1 MVNSPARSSIH
12 ELPVIVTEGTTTSIY
27 CIDRELTQDDLAYQL
42 PAPPA
47 PRAAAPLDI
56 AVYAD
61 TLTLRT
67 PLVLPGRNLTL
78 VARTLVLAP
87 GAVIDVSGADAD
99 KSFAAGDLPQ
109 QADLSAGAGGSA
121 GAEGTA
127 GGNGG
132 TVTIVAQEL
141 VTEGDQVADAGPV
154 VDVLDVTAQLGA
166 RLTAA
171 LAAGPVVKLAAYST
185 TVGYMRSPFD
195 GGPQPWPFK
204 MLYASL
210 QVPEAALGGLAGLAV
225 QRVRVAPD
233 GTNAVAHLSAA
244 GLTADLSATTLQI
257 QGIDAPANLTGT
269 TQKTPLAVAAFGV
282 DVAVTVPIDQKGGIL
297 GEPTVAVTMT
307 SGVPVT
313 QAPALTGDLT
323 AIGQWLPGAVNDTAG
338 LGDHLRDALA
348 SGLQQ
353 TAAKA
358 VADVRAGMRADK
370 PPTLVV
376 LARGRIGGRGQDG
389 HPGVKGS
396 KGEDGKPTDKQIY
409 DDGRGVPA
417 PEETCGKKGTPGGT
431 AGSAGKSGPGG
442 KGGAV
447 TLDVVRGAAVR
458 VVLCTDAGPGGDPAS
473 PGARGE
479 GGDGGTGHD
488 FLVHDITVSGNYGH
502 TETGPDGPRG
512 DQGGPAAFGGA
523 PGASGTAGTVTV
535 NNAVAT
541 PGQPP
546 AGPTSYDVIAPSF
559 ALDQLLMVQRE
570 AKLTYLNAKGPADY
584 AFASATFL
592 WLCDI
597 CPPTVTAKD
606 AKNAL
611 TPQDRATRA
620 AVHDSAQVELLRLQR
635 GLDYFGRPYNWA
647 PILRLS
653 HTQDRVTQLI
663 GLGKIVEQQ
672 FTTFQDTNASV
683 ATRLAALDQ
692 AIRALTNDLA
702 NTDSLEAVLVQQ
714 IADCE
719 SAIAGLQ
726 HDVETQ
732 VSTMKA
738 DQQVLEDLIKR
749 QIADVCTLE
758 NIIKIVSAV
767 VAIGAGAFNG
777 ISEITGAAELAAIAK
792 EAKSAAEAAGQL
804 KNVIDQMKAT
814 TSKLNDL
821 ASQLGAVD
829 KAISEGKPDSVK
841 IVAIREDFEETI
853 KPLMEKFPAQAKTL
867 RNAVRAFLDLC
878 QAKNEKVF
886 AYNALFVQ
894 KATLATHRNQV
905 RAQIADVNVE
915 RSRSSESV
923 VPAPYVSFF
932 KNALA
937 WSKQNLVD
945 LLYEETRAF
954 YYHSGVS
961 KADLLVNI
969 SDLDIGTI
977 ADTHARLLTAYDG
990 FLNSVGRPYGPFTAV
1005 KVTLTKAD
1013 QPEAFAGLADTGRMT
1028 FTLAYDH
1035 PAFANMTL
1043 VKLDAVEVR
1052 LPGVSGGPKDE
1063 LNVAIRLMGEGQ
1075 VRPVDDLAD
1084 KDVLHFNA
1092 PPRGVSYRFSYDPD
1106 RSDPVVEPGL
1116 VADADYTP
1124 LSPFTTWTLDFGK
1137 ADKLNGFVTLATL
1150 DTVELRLT
1158 GHAFGRKVTRA
1169 AAAAVLDGG

>member
-1 MVNSPARSSIH
+1 MSAGRSPLH
-12 ELPVIVTEGTTTSIY
+12 ELPVIVTEGTTKSIY
-27 CIDRELTQDDLAYQL
+27 CVDRELTQDDLAYQL
-42 PAPPA
+42 PAPPQ

-56 AVYAD
+56 SVYAD
-61 TLTLRT
+61 TLTVRT
-67 PLVLPGRNLTL
+67 SLVLPGRNLKI
-78 VARTLVLAP
+78 VARTLVVAP
-87 GAVIDVSGADAD
+87 GAVIDVSGADAV
-99 KSFAAGDLPQ
+99 KNFAPGDLPQ
-109 QADLSAGAGGSA
+109 QGDMSAGAGGSG
-121 GAEGTA
+121 GADGTD
-127 GGNGG
+127 GGSGG

-141 VTEGDQVADAGPV
+141 VTATDAVADAGPT

-171 LAAGPVVKLAAYST
+171 LSAAPTVKLPAFAA
-185 TVGYMRSPFD
+185 TVGYMRGPWDS
-195 GGPQPWPFK
+195 GPQPWPFK
-204 MLYASL
+204 MLYGSL
-210 QVPEAALGGLAGLAV
+210 QVPEVTVAGLGALAL
-225 QRVRVAPD
+225 QRVRVSPD
-233 GTNAVAHLSAA
+233 GTNAVAHLTAG
-244 GLTADLSATTLQI
+244 GLTADLSATTLQL
-257 QGIDAPANLTGT
+257 QAIDTPQSLTGT
-269 TQKTPLAVAAFGV
+269 TQKTPLSVVPFSV
-282 DVAVTVPIDQKGGIL
+282 DVAVTVPIDQLGWSL
-297 GEPTVAVTMT
+297 GEPTVAVVLT

-313 QAPALTGDLT
+313 QTPALTGDLT
-323 AIGQWLPGAVNDTAG
+323 AVGQWLPGAVDETAG
-338 LGDHLRDALA
+338 LADRLRDAIA
-348 SGLQQ
+348 AGLQQ
-353 TAAKA
+353 IAAKA
-358 VADVRAGMRADK
+358 VADLRSGAHADK
-370 PPTLVV
+370 PPALVV

-396 KGEDGKPTDKQIY
+396 RGEDGKPTDQEIY
-409 DDGRGVPA
+409 DMGTGVTA
-417 PEETCGKKGTPGGT
+417 PPETCGKKGNPGGT
-431 AGSAGKSGPGG
+431 AGSAGHSGAGG
-442 KGGAV
+442 KGGAL
-447 TLDVVRGAAVR
+447 TLDIVRGAAVR

-479 GGDGGTGHD
+479 GGDGGSGHD
-488 FLVHDITVSGNYGH
+488 FLVHQVTVSGNYGY
-502 TETGPDGPRG
+502 TATGPDGAGG
-512 DQGGPAAFGGA
+512 DAGGPAAFGGA
-523 PGASGTAGTVTV
+523 PGASGAGGTVTV
-535 NNAVAT
+535 NNVAAT

-546 AGPTSYDVIAPSF
+546 AGPTTYDVIAPSF

-570 AKLTYLNAKGPADY
+570 AKLTYLNAKGPEDY
-584 AFASATFL
+584 AFASTSFL

-597 CPPTVTAKD
+597 CPTTVTGKD
-606 AKNAL
+606 ATNAL

-620 AVHDSAQVELLRLQR
+620 AIHDAAQVELLRLQR

-672 FTTFQDTNASV
+672 YTTFQDTNASV

-702 NTDSLEAVLVQQ
+702 NTDAVQAVLVQQ

-732 VSTMKA
+732 VSVMKA
-738 DQQVLEDLIKR
+738 DQQVLDDLIKR
-749 QIADVCTLE
+749 QIADVCNLE

-777 ISEITGAAELAAIAK
+777 VSEITGAAELAAIAK
-792 EAKSAAEAAGQL
+792 EAKAAAEAAGQL

-814 TSKLNDL
+814 TAKLDDL

-829 KAISEGKPDSVK
+829 KAIAAGKPDSVK

-853 KPLMEKFPAQAKTL
+853 KPIMEKFPAQAKAL
-867 RNAVRAFLDLC
+867 RGAVRAFLDLC

-894 KATLATHRNQV
+894 KATLATHRDQV

-915 RSRSSESV
+915 RSRNSESV

-932 KNALA
+932 KNALT

-1028 FTLAYDH
+1028 FTLTYDH

-1052 LPGVSGGPKDE
+1052 LPGVAGGPKDE

-1084 KDVLHFNA
+1084 KDVLRFNA
-1092 PPRGVSYRFSYDPD
+1092 PPRGVSYRYSYDPD
-1106 RSDPVVEPGL
+1106 RGDPVVEPGL
-1116 VADADYTP
+1116 VADTDYTP

-1137 ADKLNGFVTLATL
+1137 ADKLNGFVSLGSL
-1150 DTVELRLT
+1150 ETVELRLT
-1158 GHAFGRKVTRA
+1158 GHAFGRKVTRKA
-1169 AAAAVLDGG
+1169 ATV